1 MAGVAAQAVGV
12 EIVVAAG
19 LGERLFFLK
28 NTSSGGLSS
37 VNVVTQICF
46 SRFRTHQP
54 SEETTHLKAIEADDT
69 VAMRNITFCQDFF
82 CFLRERKETLGLL

>member
-28 NTSSGGLSS
+28 NTSSGWLSS
-37 VNVVTQICF
+37 EMWSLTSVSADSEHVNLQNKQLT
-46 SRFRTHQP
+46 
-54 SEETTHLKAIEADDT
+54 LKP
-69 VAMRNITFCQDFF
+69 
-82 CFLRERKETLGLL
+82 